1 MTTTITGMGAVSS
14 LGFGVAALAEGLAQG
29 RVGVRRLQPGEWP
42 DLAAPRWAAPAP
54 ELNGGDVSS
63 RLTALLPLVADRARK
78 VLRGV
83 HRSLGLSVLA
93 AAEALAMS
101 GRTSAAGDEQLG
113 LVVAGSNL
121 FAGYA
126 ATMAVRL
133 SDTAARPDARYG
145 FEMLDS
151 HAVGV
156 LSAVFGCRGPGMTV
170 GAASASGLAAL
181 IAAVDMLAAGRANSC
196 LVVGLPV
203 DFGRAEWA
211 GLELIGGL
219 ADDRRIGDGPASRPF
234 DVAASGFVPGE
245 AAAALL
251 LERTSRAARL
261 ARIAAAEL
269 LLDGTHL
276 PSPSLDGEI
285 RVMRRVLA
293 AAGMAPT
300 DVDLISAHATSTP
313 LGDKVEADAIA
324 AVFSDAPGIVVNAA
338 KGLLGHA
345 VNAAGLIETVAVL
358 IQMRDGFVHP
368 NAGLSDPVRPLP
380 YAGPKA
386 IRRPVRRSMKT
397 AFGFGGF
404 NAALI
409 LEAA

>member
-14 LGFGVAALAEGLAQG
+14 LGVGVAALAEGLKHG
-29 RVGVRRLQPGEWP
+29 HVGVRRLQLGEWP
-42 DLAAPRWAAPAP
+42 DLVSPRWAALAP
-54 ELNGGDVSS
+54 ELNGADVSA
-63 RLTALLPLVADRARK
+63 RLTALLPSVADRARK

-83 HRSLGLSVLA
+83 RRSLGLGVLA
-93 AAEALAMS
+93 AAEALVMA
-101 GRTSAAGDEQLG
+101 GRTAADDDEQLG

-126 ATMAVRL
+126 ATMAGRL
-133 SDTAARPDARYG
+133 SGGAARPDARYG

-156 LSAVFGCRGPGMTV
+156 LSAVFGCRGPGTTV
-170 GAASASGLAAL
+170 GAASASGLAAVV
-181 IAAVDMLAAGRANSC
+181 AAVDMLAAGRAAAC

-211 GLELIGGL
+211 GLDLIGGL

-234 DVAASGFVPGE
+234 DASASGFVPGE

-251 LERTSRAARL
+251 LERIRPSASL

-269 LLDGTHL
+269 VLDGTHL

-285 RVMRRVLA
+285 RVMRRALA
-293 AAGMAPT
+293 AAGTAPV
-300 DVDLISAHATSTP
+300 DVDLVSAHATSTP
-313 LGDKVEADAIA
+313 LGDKVEADALA
-324 AVFSDAPGIVVNAA
+324 AVFAEVPGILVNAA

-345 VNAAGLIETVAVL
+345 VNTAGLVETVAVL

-368 NAGLSDPVRPLP
+368 NVGLVDPVRPLP

-386 IRRPVRRSMKT
+386 VRRPVRRAMKT

-404 NAALI
+404 NAAVI
-409 LEAA
+409 LEAS

>member
-1 MTTTITGMGAVSS
+1 MTAMIIGMGAASS

-29 RVGVRRLQPGEWP
+29 CIGVRRLQPGEWP

-54 ELNGGDVSS
+54 DLDNAELNA
-63 RLTALLPLVADRARK
+63 RLTALLPMVADRARK

-83 HRSLGLSVLA
+83 RRSLGLGVLA
-93 AAEALAMS
+93 AAEALAMA
-101 GRTSAAGDEQLG
+101 GRTAAGDDERLG

-121 FAGYA
+121 FAGYTA
-126 ATMAVRL
+126 AMAVRF
-133 SDTAARPDARYG
+133 SDAAARPDARYG

-170 GAASASGLAAL
+170 GAASASGLAAVV
-181 IAAVDMLAAGRANSC
+181 AAVDMLAAGRATAC

-211 GLELIGGL
+211 GLDLIGGL
-219 ADDRRIGDGPASRPF
+219 ADDRRIGAGPASRPF

-251 LERTSRAARL
+251 LERTGPAASL

-293 AAGMAPT
+293 AAGMAPA

-313 LGDKVEADAIA
+313 LGDKVEADALA
-324 AVFSDAPGIVVNAA
+324 AVFAEVPGIVVNAA

-345 VNAAGLIETVAVL
+345 VNAAGLVETVAVL

-368 NAGLSDPVRPLP
+368 NVGLSDPVRALP

-386 IRRPVRRSMKT
+386 IRRPVRRAMKT

-404 NAALI
+404 NAAVI
-409 LEAA
+409 LEAS